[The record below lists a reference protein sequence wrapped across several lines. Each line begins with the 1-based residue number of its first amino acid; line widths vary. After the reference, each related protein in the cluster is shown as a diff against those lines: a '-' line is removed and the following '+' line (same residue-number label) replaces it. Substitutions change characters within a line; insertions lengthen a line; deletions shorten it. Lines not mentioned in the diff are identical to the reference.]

1 VLTYTLEHMT
11 SNCATADIDTVY
23 RCLGFLLGFGTLY
36 CGLYAIY
43 MLVPDSIL
51 AGSIYELL
59 LGRPTAALANLVAS
73 NEQVRASG
81 HLLASPRAELAIVR
95 GCDGAGV
102 AFMLVAALLALRAKP
117 FITLAGVAAGLVLV
131 WMANLLRLASLYF
144 VAAYHPDWFVP
155 LHAFVMPVAL
165 IVLIGLY
172 FSTWV
177 GIAMHAADKRPP
189 RA

>member
-1 VLTYTLEHMT
+1 
-11 SNCATADIDTVY
+11 
-23 RCLGFLLGFGTLY
+23 
-36 CGLYAIY
+36 
-43 MLVPDSIL
+43 
-51 AGSIYELL
+51 
-59 LGRPTAALANLVAS
+59 
-73 NEQVRASG
+73 
-81 HLLASPRAELAIVR
+81 
-95 GCDGAGV
+95 
-102 AFMLVAALLALRAKP
+102 MLVAALLALRAKP